1 MKGDYLM
8 SIKKRKEASQNL
20 WSCFSPSIGLPRRGI
35 KSGLITMALVLI
47 LPLIFGQGA
56 AWAGPPFFTDDP
68 EPADYRHG
76 EFYFASQYTH
86 NDDGR
91 SATLPH
97 LEFNYG
103 ILPDMHLHLIA
114 PLQYVKPEGEDSQY
128 GYGDTELGVK
138 YRFIQETERRPMVG
152 TFPIVLLPTGDKDKG
167 LGSGETQIFLPLWV
181 QKSWGPWT
189 TYGGGGY
196 WINPGEGNKNW
207 WFFGWLV
214 QRKLTEQFT
223 VGAELFH
230 RTASQDGGE
239 ETNGFQVGAIINLTD
254 QHHILL
260 SAGRDFGS
268 GPNLLT
274 AYVGYQFT
282 FGPKEQKLSFNF
294 RPNK

>member
-1 MKGDYLM
+1 M
-8 SIKKRKEASQNL
+8 SDNRKEASKRP
-20 WSCFSPSIGLPRRGI
+20 WSCLIISIRTPWRGI
-35 KSGLITMALVLI
+35 KSGLIAIALVMI
-47 LPLIFGQGA
+47 LLLIFGQA
-56 AWAGPPFFTDDP
+56 AVWAGPPFFTDDP
-68 EPADYRHG
+68 EPADYKHG

-86 NDDGR
+86 SDDGR

-114 PLQYVKPEGEDSQY
+114 PFQYIKPEGEDSQY

-138 YRFIQETERRPMVG
+138 YRFIKETELRPMVG
-152 TFPIVLLPTGDKDKG
+152 TFPTVLLPTGDKDKG

-214 QRKLTEQFT
+214 QRKINEQFT
-223 VGAELFH
+223 LGAEIFH
-230 RTASQDGGE
+230 RTASIEGGE
-239 ETNGFQVGAIINLTD
+239 ESNGFQVGAVLNLTD

-260 SAGRDFGS
+260 SAGRDFN

-282 FGPKEQKLSFNF
+282 FGPKEQKVSFNF